1 MNISLSVLYYEQ
13 WLGDKVF
20 WNNGWTN
27 GKLVFKFLLQNFGSK
42 KISFQV
48 FTSELVRKIKVFKFL
63 LQNWFEKIKV
73 FQFLLQNWFEKI
85 KVFKFL
91 LQNFGSKKLKFPSF
105 YFRIGSKK
113 ISFQVFTS
121 ELVRKN

>member
-73 FQFLLQNWFEKI
+73 F
-85 KVFKFL
+85 KFL

-113 ISFQVFTS
+113 
-121 ELVRKN
+121 N